1 MANVFKKG
9 LSGMISTIVK
19 LIEYFILKNPVES
32 VKSMVSYNIFSFFVS
47 YISLPKYQNVR
58 HLFTCLIDPSD
69 EYLGLAKEIKILLW
83 KHCRNSGHIMDL
95 ISLMVNPLKGLLS
108 QEGYLEKN
116 IEAKILIDEVDNTN
130 LLMRSKYPLGL
141 RMFNFKLIDLDNEI
155 IWENLHSEVEDIDQI
170 KDILGYKM
178 LMENKKFPATG
189 SDFPKVVKSGQH
201 KKSGIELNRAPTM
214 VGLPT
219 TGARKTLKA
228 TEETKEFEIVGK
240 EAFIATRELG
250 IEAKLLKITSSALL
264 GEDEQ
269 AEQEQV
275 IQLLHEL
282 ATQPEDQPKI
292 RKFIDFYFN
301 ELVHKELKTLEELST
316 RSKVTLG
323 PAGGKGLFLHDYLH
337 YLRSQTSISYTSY
350 GWREKQLDGS
360 VLGEKKVS
368 FYPCKVKTTNSI
380 E

>member
-1 MANVFKKG
+1 
-9 LSGMISTIVK
+9 MISTIVK

-155 IWENLHSEVEDIDQI
+155 IWENLHPEVEDIDLI

-178 LMENKKFPATG
+178 LVENKKFPPG
-189 SDFPKVVKSGQH
+189 SDFPKAVKSNQH

-219 TGARKTLKA
+219 SGAGPRKTLKGG
-228 TEETKEFEIVGK
+228 EETKEFEIVGK

-269 AEQEQV
+269 VEQEQV
-275 IQLLHEL
+275 IQLLQEL

-316 RSKVTLG
+316 RPKLNLSQ
-323 PAGGKGLFLHDYLH
+323 ASGKGRYLHDYLH
-337 YLRSQTSISYTSY
+337 FLRSQTTISYTSY
-350 GWREKQLDGS
+350 GWKENQLDGS
-360 VLGEKKVS
+360 VLGERKIN

>member
-1 MANVFKKG
+1 
-9 LSGMISTIVK
+9 MISTIVK

>member
-155 IWENLHSEVEDIDQI
+155 IWENLHPEAEDIDQI

-178 LMENKKFPATG
+178 LMENKKFPTG
-189 SDFPKVVKSGQH
+189 DFPKAIKSGQ
-201 KKSGIELNRAPTM
+201 LNRAPSM
-214 VGLPT
+214 VGLPS
-219 TGARKTLKA
+219 TGPRKTLKLS
-228 TEETKEFEIVGK
+228 EEAKEFEVVGK
-240 EAFIATRELG
+240 EAYIATREMG
-250 IEAKLLKITSSALL
+250 IEAKLLKKTSFAIL

-269 AEQEQV
+269 TEQERV
-275 IQLLHEL
+275 IQLLQEL

-301 ELVHKELKTLEELST
+301 ELVHKELKALEELSN
-316 RSKVTLG
+316 RPKVT
-323 PAGGKGLFLHDYLH
+323 PSPVASKGVYLHDYLL
-337 YLRSQTSISYTSY
+337 YLRSQTTINYTSY
-350 GWREKQLDGS
+350 GWKERQLDGS
-360 VLGEKKVS
+360 VLGDKQIN